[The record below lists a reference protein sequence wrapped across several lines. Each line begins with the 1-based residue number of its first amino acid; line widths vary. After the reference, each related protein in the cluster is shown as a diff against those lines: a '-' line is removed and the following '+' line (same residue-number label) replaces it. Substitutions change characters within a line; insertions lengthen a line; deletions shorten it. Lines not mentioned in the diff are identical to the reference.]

1 VLHRATWIPC
11 FYWTIV
17 QFMYV
22 QFIRQI
28 HLRIGEFIQKDP
40 QQNHV
45 QLMCFEQA
53 RIHFHSVF
61 YQFILEIT
69 LIEHFSSNLI
79 CGENF
84 TKQSMVSISEAFMKI
99 CTIFDRFVKRARKLS
114 SSNSEVPISPLYLIK
129 VARHR

>member
-1 VLHRATWIPC
+1 MLHRTTWIPC
-11 FYWTIV
+11 FYSTIV

-28 HLRIGEFIQKDP
+28 HLQIGDLLQKDP
-40 QQNHV
+40 PQNHV
-45 QLMCFEQA
+45 QLMCFQQA
-53 RIHFHSVF
+53 IIYFHSVF

-79 CGENF
+79 CRENF

-99 CTIFDRFVKRARKLS
+99 CTIFHRFEKRTRKLS